1 MLINEYI
8 QLARAKQRVL
18 GKHPALPIEA
28 VKCRDGFTVSVQA
41 GHSSYCTPRI
51 DNAPDYDEVECG
63 FPSQPVP
70 EWAGYGDDAGYDSQ
84 GRFSDVFGYVPVNLV
99 DRVIAQHGGI
109 VNFEYDAEEGDSM
122 KRLFM
127 LRRKRKGAVVTTAD
141 GTPLYFSNKMDA
153 KKVRDDIGGDT
164 VVSLGP
170 DHWRNVNE

>member
-8 QLARAKQRVL
+8 RLARAKQRVL
-18 GKHPALPIEA
+18 GKHPALPIDA
-28 VKCRDGFTVSVQA
+28 VKCRDGFTVSVEVGA
-41 GHSSYCTPRI
+41 YNYCTPQV

-63 FPSQPVP
+63 FPSRPVP
-70 EWAGYGDDAGYDSQ
+70 EWAGYGEGDGAS
-84 GRFSDVFGYVPVNLV
+84 SDVFGYVPVNLV

-170 DHWRNVNE
+170 DHWRNMDD